1 MKNAYDVIVVGLGG
15 MGSAAARHLAR
26 RGRRVLG
33 LERFGAAH
41 AHGSSHGGSRIY
53 RQAYAEDPA
62 YVPLLLRARELWDE
76 AAADSGQELF
86 TRTGGL
92 MIGRPDAEPVAG
104 TLRSA
109 REWGLQHEV
118 LDAAEIRRRFPT
130 FTPSEA
136 EVAVHEDAAG
146 VVRPELT
153 VRAHLDLAAA
163 GGADLR
169 FHEPVLTWEALP
181 AGGVAVTT
189 AQGRY
194 HADRLVL
201 APGAWA
207 PGLLPDLVPLRV
219 ERRVMYWFAPRS
231 GVQDFTPDRHPIYVW
246 AGETEGDEMYGFPA
260 LDGPEGGVKV
270 AFHSR
275 GEPAVPESLDRTVH
289 ASEIDVMRR
298 HLSTRLPALA
308 GEFVTGAACM
318 YVNTA
323 DEHFVVSRHPA
334 HEDVVVACGF
344 SGHGF
349 KFVPVIG
356 EILADLAV
364 DGTTRH
370 PIALFDPARLRR
382 GPAGGPRRT

>member
-1 MKNAYDVIVVGLGG
+1 VENGYDVIVVGLGG
-15 MGSAAARHLAR
+15 MGSAAAHHLAR

-33 LERFGAAH
+33 LERFGPAH
-41 AHGSSHGGSRIY
+41 AQGSSHGGSRIY

-62 YVPLLLRARELWDE
+62 YVPLLLRARELWEE
-76 AAADSGQELF
+76 AAANSGQDLF
-86 TRTGGL
+86 TATGGL
-92 MIGRPDAEPVAG
+92 VIGHPDAEPVAG

-109 REWGLQHEV
+109 REWGLPHEV
-118 LDAAEIRRRFPT
+118 LDAAEVRRRFPT
-130 FTPSEA
+130 LTPSEA

-146 VVRPELT
+146 VVRPELA

-169 FHEPVLTWEALP
+169 FQEPVVTWEALP
-181 AGGVAVTT
+181 SGGVAVTT
-189 AQGRY
+189 PRARY
-194 HADRLVL
+194 HADRLVV

-207 PGLLPDLVPLRV
+207 PGLLPGLVPLRV

-231 GVQDFTPDRHPIYVW
+231 GVQDFAPDRHPVYIW
-246 AGETEGDEMYGFPA
+246 GGEVEGDEMYGFPA
-260 LDGPEGGVKV
+260 LDGPDGGVKV

-275 GEPAVPESLDRTVH
+275 GGPADPDSLDRTVH
-289 ASEIDVMRR
+289 ATEVDAMRR
-298 HLSTRLPALA
+298 HLGTRIPALA
-308 GEFVTGAACM
+308 GELVRGAVCM

-323 DEHFVVSRHPA
+323 DEHFVVCRHPD

-356 EILADLAV
+356 EILADLALE
-364 DGTTRH
+364 GATRH
-370 PIALFDPARLRR
+370 PIGLFDPARLRQS
-382 GPAGGPRRT
+382 PSA